1 MTQLLV
7 WIQLFMVLMPTL
19 WLVLGALENIRA
31 PAANGNMVADVLAMR
46 LMRDQFPELYAVL
59 GRNRIESQ
67 RLHRLLFAAIVTAE
81 TIVAL
86 VMVAGTL
93 ALLLAAL
100 GLVGLEPARVLA
112 AIGMLGFC
120 MIWSAFLVGGQWV
133 HYWAGAEGAQ
143 HTHLKLTLWGA
154 LVLVLLYIG

>member
-46 LMRDQFPELYAVL
+46 PMRDQFPELYAVL
-59 GRNRIESQ
+59 GRNRIESAA
-67 RLHRLLFAAIVTAE
+67 LHRWLFRAIVAAE
-81 TIVAL
+81 TIVSL
-86 VMVAGTL
+86 IMVVGTA
-93 ALLLAAL
+93 ALLLAGL
-100 GLVGLEPARVLA
+100 GIVALEPARVLA

-143 HTHLKLTLWGA
+143 HTHLLLTLWGSA
-154 LVLVLLYIG
+154 VLLLLVL

>member
-1 MTQLLV
+1 MTQLMV

-31 PAANGNMVADVLAMR
+31 PAANGAMVADVLAMR
-46 LMRDQFPELYAVL
+46 PMRDQFPHLYAVL
-59 GRNRIESQ
+59 GRNRIESE

-81 TIVAL
+81 SLVSL
-86 VMVAGTL
+86 VMLAGTL
-93 ALLLAAL
+93 ALLLAGLGIVAL
-100 GLVGLEPARVLA
+100 ESARVLA

-143 HTHLKLTLWGA
+143 HTHLLLTIWGSA
-154 LVLVLLYIG
+154 VLLLLVL